1 MSVYGND
8 LLCAVREIAAFCDF
22 CSHCVEDQIRDRIVC
37 GAGDDEAV
45 RRLLETKD
53 LTLQSAIDICRA
65 CENARAACADIRS
78 VPGSDVRRVRA
89 AAGAFGSE
97 PSVWDRQPT
106 GRLEQ
111 GRCQRCGWAEHGDPS
126 RCRAAGAV
134 CHECG
139 LRGHFAAMCR
149 RAADTRRST
158 GAAGGRFRSRSQGR
172 RTLTRRRSPSP
183 SPPRS
188 ALSHGVRCVVA
199 DVYVGRSTR
208 PAPKIVVEMHHPAG
222 WKKIACTPDSGAE
235 ATVMGTATARSL
247 GLTDLDLH
255 IESTEGFSAVG
266 HHPLAC
272 RGSFSADVTLGS
284 RRARVTVFVIDKV
297 DGTLLSWF
305 DSVTLG
311 LLPSDFPAQV
321 QSVTSPEPP
330 PPIPPPRR
338 HRREDVG
345 RQTTHPVTAAPPA
358 RPICNERP
366 TGQPNGGGT
375 PAPPTGL
382 RTTDCSDTGATA
394 AMTAPPDGSSGLR
407 HPASTATGSGLPS
420 WEVNGDPSA
429 TTVEQHRAALIASF
443 PRVFDGDDKLRAMV
457 GEPMQFDL
465 KPGYRPVAI
474 TAARAIPYA
483 WREEVKNQLDD
494 LQARGIITPV
504 NHATEWCHGMVL
516 VPKQSGGVRVCVD
529 FTPLNAYVERPAYP
543 TRAAQNVVAD
553 IPTGQR
559 WFSTLDAKMGYFQVE
574 IAERCQDL
582 TCFMTPWG
590 RMKFLRAPM
599 GLTVSGDEY
608 LRRGDQAL
616 SGIPDTAKIVD
627 DILTYDVTYR
637 QHLARVI
644 DIIRRCDETGIT
656 LNPAKFRF
664 ARQEVNFCGYRVTPT
679 GYTSDGEK
687 LRAIAEFPR
696 PHNITD
702 LRSFLGLANQLGPF
716 SSELADAAS
725 PLRDLLKKGRI
736 WCWTPD
742 HEAAFREVK
751 RVLSAP
757 PVMAFFD
764 PRLPTVLQTDASSTR
779 GMGFALLQRH
789 GDVWRLVHC
798 GSRFLTDVETRY
810 AVIEVEL
817 AACLWACKKCHMY
830 LAGLSQF
837 DVIVDHRPLVPI
849 LNCKRLADIENPRLQ
864 RMRLWLT
871 AYRFIANW
879 QRGTDHKIPDA
890 LSRAP
895 VSDPV
900 EGDEVAEPDSDP
912 LHSAVIAALQAE
924 STTEEGARLAPLMD
938 SALEKVR
945 AAATQDPEYLKLRD
959 IVLRGFPE
967 HCHDVPPDVRPYWGV
982 RSMLSVDDG
991 LLVYGSRLVIPSDMR
1006 RDVLRQ
1012 LHASHQGV
1020 ERTRRR
1026 ARLCVYW
1033 PGIDRDVKNIVS
1045 ACHVC
1050 RALQPSQP
1058 REPMWQ
1064 EDPAPSRVFES
1075 VSADYFHVAGRTFL
1089 VCADRLSGWPY
1100 VAVCHRTASA
1110 DQLTRELRHLFSL
1123 MGVPAVLRSDGGPQF
1138 ASSTT
1143 RRFLEKWEVRHQMS
1157 SPGHPQS
1164 NGHAE
1169 AAVKSV
1175 KKLVIAASQE
1185 GVFDEEQLDRGL
1197 LEIRNTPRADGRS
1210 PAQVLFGHPVRT
1222 PLPVH
1227 HRAFAPQWQRMA
1239 NDCDARADEL
1249 HQDARQRH
1257 DRDTHPLSR
1266 LNIGRRVD
1274 VQDLV
1279 TRRWDR
1285 TGVVVA
1291 IGARRSYSVK
1301 MPSGRLY
1308 WRNRRFLRP
1317 HRPLVSETA
1326 PGPRAAGEDA
1336 RQPSAQPSR
1345 DRTAGEA
1352 GALKPLPAA
1361 TAGTVPVRPALR
1373 RSARPRGPPS
1383 RLHVRWGANTYELT

>member
-1 MSVYGND
+1 
-8 LLCAVREIAAFCDF
+8 
-22 CSHCVEDQIRDRIVC
+22 
-37 GAGDDEAV
+37 
-45 RRLLETKD
+45 
-53 LTLQSAIDICRA
+53 
-65 CENARAACADIRS
+65 
-78 VPGSDVRRVRA
+78 
-89 AAGAFGSE
+89 
-97 PSVWDRQPT
+97 
-106 GRLEQ
+106 
-111 GRCQRCGWAEHGDPS
+111 
-126 RCRAAGAV
+126 
-134 CHECG
+134 
-139 LRGHFAAMCR
+139 
-149 RAADTRRST
+149 
-158 GAAGGRFRSRSQGR
+158 
-172 RTLTRRRSPSP
+172 
-183 SPPRS
+183 
-188 ALSHGVRCVVA
+188 
-199 DVYVGRSTR
+199 
-208 PAPKIVVEMHHPAG
+208 
-222 WKKIACTPDSGAE
+222 
-235 ATVMGTATARSL
+235 MGTAVARSL
-247 GLTDLDLH
+247 GLTDADLH
-255 IESTEGFSAVG
+255 TESTEGFSAVG
-266 HHPLAC
+266 HHALAC
-272 RGSFSADVTLGS
+272 RGSFGADVVLGS
-284 RRARVTVFVIDKV
+284 RRARVIVFVIDKV

-321 QSVTSPEPP
+321 QSVTSPEPS

-338 HRREDVG
+338 RRRREEAGLHVAASAHG
-345 RQTTHPVTAAPPA
+345 RQRGPPPRGTGCDVTGDAPTTTALPDGPAEQCRPALTAAVA
-358 RPICNERP
+358 
-366 TGQPNGGGT
+366 
-375 PAPPTGL
+375 GL
-382 RTTDCSDTGATA
+382 
-394 AMTAPPDGSSGLR
+394 L
-407 HPASTATGSGLPS
+407 S
-420 WEVNGDPSA
+420 WEVDGDPPAA
-429 TTVEQHRAALIASF
+429 TVAQHRSALIASF

-457 GEPMQFDL
+457 GAPMQIDL

-474 TAARAIPYA
+474 TAARAVPYA
-483 WREEVKNQLDD
+483 WREEVKAQLRD
-494 LQARGIITPV
+494 LQTRGIITPV
-504 NHATEWCHGMVL
+504 EYATEWCHAMVL
-516 VPKQSGGVRVCVD
+516 VPKPSGGVRVCVD
-529 FTPLNAYVERPAYP
+529 FTPLNGYVERPAYP
-543 TRAAQNVVAD
+543 TRTAQSVVAD
-553 IPTGQR
+553 IPDGQR

-616 SGIPDTAKIVD
+616 GGIPDTAKIVD

-637 QHLARVI
+637 QHLAHVI
-644 DIIRRCDETGIT
+644 DVIRRCDETGIT
-656 LNPAKFRF
+656 LNPDKFRF
-664 ARQEVNFCGYRVTPT
+664 AQQELTFCGYRVTPT

-696 PHNITD
+696 PQTITD

-716 SSELADAAS
+716 SSDLADAAC

-742 HEAAFREVK
+742 HETAFRDVK

-830 LAGLSQF
+830 LAGLPQF
-837 DVIVDHRPLVPI
+837 DVIVDHRPLVSI
-849 LNCKRLADIENPRLQ
+849 LNCKRLVDIENPRLQ
-864 RMRLWLT
+864 RMRLRLT
-871 AYRFIANW
+871 AYRFTASW
-879 QRGTDHKIPDA
+879 QRGADHKIPDA

-900 EGDEVAEPDSDP
+900 AGDEVAEPGSDP
-912 LHSAVIAALQAE
+912 LHCAVVAALQAE
-924 STTEEGARLAPLMD
+924 STAEDGTRLAPLMD
-938 SALEKVR
+938 PALEKVR
-945 AAATQDPEYLKLRD
+945 AAAAHDPEYSELRD
-959 IVLRGFPE
+959 AVLRGFPE
-967 HCHDVPPDVRPYWGV
+967 HCHEVPPEVRPYWGV
-982 RSMLSVDDG
+982 RSMLAVDDG
-991 LLVYGSRLVIPSDMR
+991 LLVYGSRLVIPSEMR

-1033 PGIDRDVKNIVS
+1033 PGIDRDVEHIVS
-1045 ACHVC
+1045 ACPVC
-1050 RALQPSQP
+1050 RTARPSQP

-1064 EDPAPSRVFES
+1064 ADPAPTRVFES

-1100 VAVCHRTASA
+1100 VSVCHRTASA
-1110 DQLTRELRHLFSL
+1110 EQLTRELRHLFSL

-1138 ASSTT
+1138 ASSTV
-1143 RRFLEKWEVRHQMS
+1143 RRFLDKWEVRHQMS

-1169 AAVKSV
+1169 AAVKAV
-1175 KKLVIAASQE
+1175 KRLVTAASQ
-1185 GVFDEEQLDRGL
+1185 GGPCDEEQLDRGL

-1210 PAQVLFGHPVRT
+1210 PAQLLFGHPVRT

-1227 HRAFAPQWQRMA
+1227 HRAFAPQWQRLA
-1239 NDCDARADEL
+1239 DDCDARAHEL
-1249 HQDARQRH
+1249 QQDARQRH
-1257 DRDTHPLSR
+1257 DRATRPLSR
-1266 LNIGRRVD
+1266 LGIGRRVD
-1274 VQDLV
+1274 VQDIV
-1279 TRRWDR
+1279 SGRWDR

-1301 MPSGRLY
+1301 MPSGRLL

-1317 HRPLVSETA
+1317 HRPLMPETA
-1326 PGPRAAGEDA
+1326 PGLRAAGTASA
-1336 RQPSAQPSR
+1336 RRPPRARAGDSA
-1345 DRTAGEA
+1345 GV
-1352 GALKPLPAA
+1352 PAPPPA
-1361 TAGTVPVRPALR
+1361 DTAGTGPTAPSRPR
-1373 RSARPRGPPS
+1373 RSSRPSGPPR
-1383 RLHVRWGANTYELT
+1383 RLHVRWGDVQTYE